1 MVSIKDVACELN
13 ANSINIFKFSFFLPL
28 IDIMH
33 ENSPEGNKKHILKLN
48 VISKV
53 WRSIT

>member
-1 MVSIKDVACELN
+1 MISVSDVACELN
-13 ANSINIFKFSFFLPL
+13 ANSISIFKFSFLPL

-53 WRSIT
+53 WCSIT